1 MQAPAVFRAAPA
13 VFRPRPDPVGYPPSM
28 PDLGKPPWSTL
39 VEVLRDYALPI
50 LLVLV
55 VAVVLLRA
63 ARLFVHGVVKALMDR
78 EATEGTAQELSA
90 VELKKRMD
98 TLDGLGGNVIRFF
111 IVIIA
116 GLMILRAFGLDIG
129 PAVAGLGV
137 VGVAVGFGAQH
148 LVRDYLNGSLILIEN
163 QFSKGDVIRAAGVA
177 GTVEDFSLRRTT
189 LRDLDGVVHT
199 VPNGEISVASNLTRV
214 WSRINQDVVVAYGTD
229 IDEAT
234 NVVDEVGRLMADDP
248 EWKRRVLEPPK
259 VDRVAALGEYGVT
272 LKILGTVRAPDQW
285 AAAGELRKRLLAAF
299 KEHGIEIPRPQR
311 VVLSQEAGAF
321 PPPDEAMA
329 EAASKD
335 VSLDSE

>member
-1 MQAPAVFRAAPA
+1 MPKLDLAF
-13 VFRPRPDPVGYPPSM
+13 VG
-28 PDLGKPPWSTL
+28 D
-39 VEVLRDYALPI
+39 VLETYALPI
-50 LLVLV
+50 VLIVIVAFVLV
-55 VAVVLLRA
+55 RA
-63 ARLFVHGVVKALMDR
+63 ARLFVHGIIKALMDR

-98 TLDGLGGNVIRFF
+98 TLDGLGANVLRFF
-111 IVIIA
+111 IIVIA

-148 LVRDYLNGSLILIEN
+148 LVRDYLNGALIMIEN
-163 QFSKGDVIRAAGVA
+163 QFSKGDVIRAAGVS

-199 VPNGEISVASNLTRV
+199 VPNGEIQVASNLTRV
-214 WSRINQDVVVAYGTD
+214 WARINLDVIVAYGTD
-229 IDEAT
+229 IDAAT
-234 NVVDEVGRLMADDP
+234 KVVNDVGKSMAADP
-248 EWKRRVLEPPK
+248 SWKRRVLEAPS

-299 KEHGIEIPRPQR
+299 KKHGIEIPRPQR
-311 VVLSQEAGAF
+311 VILSRDPSALPSTL
-321 PPPDEAMA
+321 PPPDESLA
-329 EAASKD
+329 EPISAD
-335 VSLDSE
+335 